1 MNWKIVFF
9 GGVAYYVTMFFVSFG
24 TGYLIHSPDGV
35 LFETYKATASFWR
48 PELNADPPDMGA
60 LMPMWITTGLVGAF
74 IAAGIYSVVR
84 SSLSGAAWQRGLK
97 FGVIAALFAV
107 INALGYWGVFNLPNN
122 VWQWWMTEATILH
135 LVGGT
140 VLGIVAHKIAPAS
153 A

>member
-1 MNWKIVFF
+1 
-9 GGVAYYVTMFFVSFG
+9 
-24 TGYLIHSPDGV
+24 
-35 LFETYKATASFWR
+35 
-48 PELNADPPDMGA
+48 MGA

-84 SSLSGAAWQRGLK
+84 SSLTGPAWQRGLK
-97 FGVIAALFAV
+97 FGVIAALFAIV
-107 INALGYWGVFNLPNN
+107 NALGYWGVFNLPNN

-140 VLGIVAHKIAPAS
+140 VLGIVAHKVAPAS